1 MKNYYLEQEK
11 DIAQL
16 LFMIIIKEKE
26 VYYKSY

>member
-16 LFMIIIKEKE
+16 LFMIIFKEKE
-26 VYYKSY
+26 VDYQFN